1 MTYNP
6 PITTPQSNDAVIIND
21 HDHTLTWCELRTGAR
36 GVHIGQGQ
44 NRLFLS
50 PTEIVRLIDAIT
62 EFGGQPNRTVYT
74 TSTPAKARLMRY
86 PITKPNEAK
95 NLSG

>member
-6 PITTPQSNDAVIIND
+6 PVTTPQSTDAVIIND
-21 HDHTLTWCELRTGAR
+21 RDHTLTWCEPRTGAL
-36 GVHIGQGQ
+36 GVHIAQGQ

-50 PTEIVRLIDAIT
+50 PTEIVRLIDAMT
-62 EFGGQPNRTVYT
+62 ALGGRANRTVYS

-86 PITKPNEAK
+86 PITPK
-95 NLSG
+95 N